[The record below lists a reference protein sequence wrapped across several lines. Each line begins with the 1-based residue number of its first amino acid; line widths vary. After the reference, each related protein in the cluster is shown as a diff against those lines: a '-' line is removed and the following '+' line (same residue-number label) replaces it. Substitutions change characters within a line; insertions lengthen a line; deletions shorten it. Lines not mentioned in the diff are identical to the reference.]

1 MNGIEYR
8 IVEGPGPLEEPGPN
22 MNPVWVFR
30 KQNRQK
36 KQGGQ
41 DELTILGTYYA
52 IAENIYQ
59 APSLE
64 DIIRCRMVGF
74 EWDEMT
80 ETELI

>member
-1 MNGIEYR
+1 
-8 IVEGPGPLEEPGPN
+8 VEGPGPLEEPGPS

-64 DIIRCRMVGF
+64 DIIRCRMVGL
-74 EWDEMT
+74 DPQNAT
-80 ETELI
+80 ETGLTYFRCP